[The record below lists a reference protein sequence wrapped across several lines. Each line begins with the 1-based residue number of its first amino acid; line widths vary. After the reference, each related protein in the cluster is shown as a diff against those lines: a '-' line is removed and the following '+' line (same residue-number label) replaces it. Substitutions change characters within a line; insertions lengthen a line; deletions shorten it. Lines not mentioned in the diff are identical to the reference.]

1 MWMTTH
7 WTAKLETRRA
17 PSSPPPLPPPPPSDP
32 PKKTGK
38 KGSGKRKKRWT
49 KRQKKKLYQRAASD
63 SSDTEDP
70 TNGAPAPVVQKNLP
84 PGEPRKRGTSGQTLA
99 SEFYTAGAVAAKG
112 WRAPVTIR
120 GQKVRFLVD
129 TGSDVTILPYD
140 RYKAIPD
147 KYRPILVPLL
157 VPLYGATG
165 HPLDVQGT
173 CRIPLG
179 VGREEIPV
187 DCTIVDGGVC
197 PILGMNF
204 MREHKVSLDFGSG
217 EMRFGSTTLCL
228 SGIKAPQ
235 AFTVEMVENLKVPA
249 YHEVVA
255 KVRPQTVHRNYQ
267 YVRVGY

>member
-1 MWMTTH
+1 MDDHTLDR
-7 WTAKLETRRA
+7 KVSDKKVPLA
-17 PSSPPPLPPPPPSDP
+17 PPTPPPPPPTPYSP

-38 KGSGKRKKRWT
+38 KGSEKRKTKLT
-49 KRQKKKLYQRAASD
+49 KRQKKELYRRAPPD

-70 TNGAPAPVVQKNLP
+70 AVSGLAPVMQKDLP
-84 PGEPRKRGTSGQTLA
+84 PGEPRKRGASGQTLA
-99 SEFYTAGAVAAKG
+99 NEFYTAGAVAAKG

-165 HPLDVQGT
+165 HPLDVRGT

-179 VGREEIPV
+179 VGREEILV
-187 DCTIVDGGVC
+187 ECTVVDGGVC

-228 SGIKAPQ
+228 SGIKAP
-235 AFTVEMVENLKVPA
+235 
-249 YHEVVA
+249 
-255 KVRPQTVHRNYQ
+255 RPLRSTWSRT
-267 YVRVGY
+267 